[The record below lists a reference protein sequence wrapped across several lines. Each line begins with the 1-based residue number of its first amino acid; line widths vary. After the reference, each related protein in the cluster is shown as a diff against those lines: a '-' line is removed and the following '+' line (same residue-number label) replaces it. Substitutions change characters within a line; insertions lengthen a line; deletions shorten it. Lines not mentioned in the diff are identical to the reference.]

1 MQEKHK
7 RLAKVAKDISKA
19 KGTKIS
25 LQNMF
30 LVFLCQL
37 GVKDVMIS
45 IFWCFKAIK
54 AKKAPR
60 VAINTKGP
68 IKY

>member
-1 MQEKHK
+1 MIVSVEDVKAKNFGTIGLIRQKGMQEKHK

-45 IFWCFKAIK
+45 IF
-54 AKKAPR
+54 
-60 VAINTKGP
+60 
-68 IKY
+68 

>member
-45 IFWCFKAIK
+45 IF
-54 AKKAPR
+54 
-60 VAINTKGP
+60 
-68 IKY
+68 